1 MVFRSCFVRVSTA
14 FQSPPTQRTQ
24 MSEPGQGH
32 NGQLKSIVERI
43 NNLMDARDEISSDIR
58 DVFAEAK
65 GNGFDLPA
73 LRAIVR
79 TQREDAEKRRNRE
92 AMIDMYRGE
101 LGID

>member
-1 MVFRSCFVRVSTA
+1 
-14 FQSPPTQRTQ
+14 

-43 NNLMDARDEISSDIR
+43 NNLMDARDEVSSDIR

-65 GNGFDLPA
+65 GNGFDIPA

-92 AMIDMYRGE
+92 AMIDIYRGE